1 MAHVMIELFSF
12 FWEQSISSYLLSDW
26 IFRLYVAFV
35 ISFYPFVEFPEGLF
49 SYLSFELFSALNPS
63 SLSLIVVPP
72 TWAPVLPSGHPFIEE
87 LKDPS
92 ILNT

>member
-35 ISFYPFVEFPEGLF
+35 ISFYPFVEFPKGLF
-49 SYLSFELFSALNPS
+49 LKF
-63 SLSLIVVPP
+63 
-72 TWAPVLPSGHPFIEE
+72 VL
-87 LKDPS
+87 
-92 ILNT
+92 